1 MSSSSVAGGASTQGA
16 VNSVVGSGASNIINT
31 ITTFL
36 NSSNG
41 RMVIFAV
48 VFILIIIGVIQYIYT
63 NNISPDI
70 TKFINNITGKSVMKY
85 TCNNIQ
91 INAPNAENAA
101 KTNLCKDKKVK
112 TIDEYENAYK
122 EMIPSWVN
130 TILLSISHN
139 NNA

>member
-1 MSSSSVAGGASTQGA
+1 M
-16 VNSVVGSGASNIINT
+16 IFRDI
-31 ITTFL
+31 
-36 NSSNG
+36 SNG
-41 RMVIFAV
+41 NLLNIRRND
-48 VFILIIIGVIQYIYT
+48 YT
-63 NNISPDI
+63 NESRFYTSI
-70 TKFINNITGKSVMKY
+70 MKY

-101 KTNLCKDKKVK
+101 KTNICKDKKVK